1 MKYKEHFWRLL
12 LSSIRQT
19 MHKPSSASR
28 LTHRNVRGGAFL
40 FLHLH
45 AQHSLHNHT
54 MPSIA
59 LYPHALSSPAVSTAH
74 NPLPHLLHTPSG
86 LAILELQGTFH
97 FPPPSDPTGSTQIGK
112 LVFPLYNPA
121 LGDTSDTKWMKRVYM
136 YVGKGQRMTG
146 ECKKLG
152 KPLGIVRKREKV
164 DEHGD
169 VDMGEEEGRGE
180 ALEIV
185 EVVRYKIVFS
195 SRPEPVGG
203 GVEENMA

>member
-1 MKYKEHFWRLL
+1 
-12 LSSIRQT
+12 
-19 MHKPSSASR
+19 
-28 LTHRNVRGGAFL
+28 
-40 FLHLH
+40 
-45 AQHSLHNHT
+45 
-54 MPSIA
+54 MPTVP
-59 LYPHALSSPAVSTAH
+59 LYPRPTPISPPTE

-97 FPPPSDPTGSTQIGK
+97 FPTPTNASGSTQLGK
-112 LVFPLYNPA
+112 LVFPLYNPTIN
-121 LGDTSDTKWMKRVYM
+121 DPSDTKWMKRVYL

-152 KPLGIVRKREKV
+152 KPLGVARMVAKAAEDTIMGSVE
-164 DEHGD
+164 DEA
-169 VDMGEEEGRGE
+169 EGKEE

-203 GVEENMA
+203 GEEGG